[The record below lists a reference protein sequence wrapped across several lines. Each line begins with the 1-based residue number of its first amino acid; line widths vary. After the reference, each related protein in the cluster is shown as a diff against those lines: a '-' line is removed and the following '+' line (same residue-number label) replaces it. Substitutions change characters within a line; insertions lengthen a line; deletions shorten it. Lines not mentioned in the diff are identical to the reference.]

1 MEFGHAAVILGKA
14 KETFG
19 HEVDAESFKVLE
31 SMPVGDFSI
40 EIGKDDHQEG
50 NFLLVFRIHL
60 IPFHYLEATRK
71 LKTAIKRG
79 NKITESKHIIV
90 EILGEKP
97 LMLAVTKPV
106 FDAREGFDYLDIRK
120 ELLLVATPLALSLNL
135 QNLPTDTL

>member
-1 MEFGHAAVILGKA
+1 MEFGQAAAILGRA

-19 HEVDAESFKVLE
+19 HEIDGEPFKILE

-40 EIGKDDHQEG
+40 EIGKDGHREG
-50 NFLLVFRIHL
+50 NFLLVFRIHV

-71 LKTAIKRG
+71 LKNAIKKG
-79 NKITESKHIIV
+79 NKMTESNRITV

-106 FDAREGFDYLDIRK
+106 FDAREGYAYLDIRK
-120 ELLLVATPLALSLNL
+120 ELLLVATPLALSLIP
-135 QNLPTDTL
+135 QNLTPGTL